1 MAEKEKNEFL
11 MYKGKPLVRNGDT
24 IYYGNMSDD
33 FVIMM
38 RIASKKEFEGY
49 DLASKVT
56 VQLLSTDPD
65 ASAKERIVKTSE
77 KKGLFAAMDIAEVWL
92 DRALRGEIYC

>member
-11 MYKGKPLVRNGDT
+11 MYKGRPLVRNGDT

-38 RIASKKEFEGY
+38 RIASKKEFGGY

-65 ASAKERIVKTSE
+65 ASAKERIIKTSE
-77 KKGLFAAMDIAEVWL
+77 KKGLFAAMDIAEIWL
-92 DRALRGEIYC
+92 DRALRG

>member
-1 MAEKEKNEFL
+1 MAEKASNDFL
-11 MYKGKPLVRNGDT
+11 TYKGKPLVRNGDT

-33 FVIMM
+33 YVIMM
-38 RIASKKEFEGY
+38 RITAKKEFQGI

-65 ASAKERIVKTSE
+65 ASAKERVIKTSE

-92 DRALRGEIYC
+92 DRALRG

>member
-1 MAEKEKNEFL
+1 MAEKNDFL

-38 RIASKKEFEGY
+38 RIASKKEFQGY

-92 DRALRGEIYC
+92 ERALRG

>member
-1 MAEKEKNEFL
+1 MAENKFL

-38 RIASKKEFEGY
+38 RIASKKEFQGY

-92 DRALRGEIYC
+92 ERALRG

>member
-1 MAEKEKNEFL
+1 MAETKDTFL
-11 MYKGKPLVRNGDT
+11 TYKGKPLVRCGKT
-24 IYYGNMSDD
+24 VYYGNMSDD

-38 RIASKKEFEGY
+38 RIASKKEFQGY

-92 DRALRGEIYC
+92 ERALRG

>member
-38 RIASKKEFEGY
+38 RSASKKEFEGY

-92 DRALRGEIYC
+92 DRALRG

>member
-1 MAEKEKNEFL
+1 MAEKNDLL

-38 RIASKKEFEGY
+38 RIASKKEFQGY

-92 DRALRGEIYC
+92 ERALRG

>member
-1 MAEKEKNEFL
+1 MAETKKNEFL

-56 VQLLSTDPD
+56 VQLLSTDPE

-92 DRALRGEIYC
+92 DRALRG

>member
-1 MAEKEKNEFL
+1 M
-11 MYKGKPLVRNGDT
+11 RNGDT

-92 DRALRGEIYC
+92 DRALRG

>member
-1 MAEKEKNEFL
+1 MSEKNDFL

-38 RIASKKEFEGY
+38 RIASKKEFQGY

-92 DRALRGEIYC
+92 ERALRG

>member
-65 ASAKERIVKTSE
+65 ASAKERIVKTSG

-92 DRALRGEIYC
+92 DRALRG

>member
-1 MAEKEKNEFL
+1 MAEKKNEFL

-24 IYYGNMSDD
+24 IYYGNMADD
-33 FVIMM
+33 YVIMM
-38 RIASKKEFEGY
+38 RIASKKEFAGY

-65 ASAKERIVKTSE
+65 ASAKERILKTSE
-77 KKGLFAAMDIAEVWL
+77 KKGLFAAMDIAEIWL
-92 DRALRGEIYC
+92 DRALRG

>member
-1 MAEKEKNEFL
+1 MAETKKNEFL

-92 DRALRGEIYC
+92 DRALRG

>member
-1 MAEKEKNEFL
+1 MAEQEKNEFL

-92 DRALRGEIYC
+92 DRALRG

>member
-1 MAEKEKNEFL
+1 MAEKGKNEFL

-38 RIASKKEFEGY
+38 RIASKKDFEGY

-92 DRALRGEIYC
+92 DRALRG

>member
-11 MYKGKPLVRNGDT
+11 VYKGKPLVRNGDT

-92 DRALRGEIYC
+92 DRALRG

>member
-1 MAEKEKNEFL
+1 MADTKTTDIFS
-11 MYKGKPLVRNGDT
+11 YKGFPLVRNKDT

-92 DRALRGEIYC
+92 DRALRG

>member
-65 ASAKERIVKTSE
+65 ASAKERVVKTSE

-92 DRALRGEIYC
+92 DRALRG

>member
-1 MAEKEKNEFL
+1 MAEKANNDFL
-11 MYKGKPLVRNGDT
+11 TYKGKPLVRNGDT

-33 FVIMM
+33 YVIMM
-38 RIASKKEFEGY
+38 RITAKKEFQGI

-65 ASAKERIVKTSE
+65 ASAKERVIKTSE

-92 DRALRGEIYC
+92 DRALRG

>member
-77 KKGLFAAMDIAEVWL
+77 KKGLFAAMDIAEIWL
-92 DRALRGEIYC
+92 DRALRG

>member
-92 DRALRGEIYC
+92 DRALRG

>member
-1 MAEKEKNEFL
+1 MAETKKNEFL

-38 RIASKKEFEGY
+38 RFASIMEFEGY

-92 DRALRGEIYC
+92 DRALRG

>member
-1 MAEKEKNEFL
+1 MAETKKNEFL

-38 RIASKKEFEGY
+38 RIASKKEFGGY

-92 DRALRGEIYC
+92 DRALRG

>member
-1 MAEKEKNEFL
+1 MAEKKNDFL

-24 IYYGNMSDD
+24 IYYGNMADP

-38 RIASKKEFEGY
+38 RIGTKKEFQGY
-49 DLASKVT
+49 DLAAKVT

-77 KKGLFAAMDIAEVWL
+77 KKGLFAAMDIAEIWL
-92 DRALRGEIYC
+92 ERALRD

>member
-38 RIASKKEFEGY
+38 RIASKNEFEGY

-92 DRALRGEIYC
+92 DRALRG

>member
-65 ASAKERIVKTSE
+65 ASDKERIVKTSE

-92 DRALRGEIYC
+92 DRALRG

>member
-1 MAEKEKNEFL
+1 MAETKKNEFL

-92 DRALRGEIYC
+92 TRALNESI

>member
-77 KKGLFAAMDIAEVWL
+77 KKGFFAAMDIAEVWL
-92 DRALRGEIYC
+92 DRALRG